1 MVDGIEESAW
11 NSIEIVGWLYQF
23 YISERKAQV
32 IGKVVETKDIPA
44 ATQLFTPNWI
54 VRYLVQ
60 NSLGAAWLAT
70 YPNSPLAHRMDYHIA
85 PTKQSE
91 EVQAALAALTP
102 GTLNPEALTLIDPAV
117 GSGHILVEAYDL
129 FKAIYLE
136 RGYGRH
142 EIPRLIIE
150 RNLYG
155 LDIDPRAAQLASFAL
170 LMKGL
175 ADDPG
180 LLEQPVRPNVMVII
194 NSTNLDVEQLEQ
206 RISLSDHGLTRSD
219 LFALKELFLHA
230 STFGSLIQV
239 PSAVTA
245 KLPDMAR
252 LDATQSDNAFLAD
265 VLNGLSRLVTQAQVL
280 SRRYDAVV
288 TNPPYM
294 GSKSMNTR
302 LKRYARTQF
311 SDARRDLFACF
322 MQRGFSLAADGGYNA
337 MVTMQSWMFLSSFEG
352 FRERLLKE
360 ATLRSMAHLGAR
372 AFSSISGEIV
382 QTTAFAFQQCSVPNY
397 APVFFRL
404 LSGREPDKKQAL
416 GEFRNKYDGTAQ
428 VEFQKIP
435 GSPIVYW
442 ISDRFRALFEHGTP
456 LGELVD
462 ARQGLATAN
471 NDRFLRRWWE
481 VDIDRIGFG
490 MKNRDEALR
499 SGRKWFPHNKG
510 GAFRKWYGNHE
521 YVVNWEDDGREIRAY
536 GTEGGGR
543 AKSRVQNAEY
553 YFRPAMTWSDVT
565 SGPTAFR
572 LNEGGDIHGDKG
584 HCAFEMDEAHLSLIA
599 GYCNTSVVGALV
611 NALNP
616 TVSFKIGYF
625 NKIPFL
631 DSAAAKPSR
640 RVRLNVDQLV
650 LITRDDWNAY
660 EVSWNFQRPPP
671 PILPGSKSDTSIVE
685 HCYGLWLAHNHN
697 AVRET
702 QRLEEENNR
711 LFIDAYGLSDE
722 LSPEVLTEEITL
734 TVNPAYR
741 YKGNLTE
748 SERAE
753 RFKRDTMAEL
763 VSYAIGCMMG
773 RYSLDEPGLAYAG
786 SCGAGFDAERYS
798 TFSADD
804 DGIIPITGQAWFDD
818 DAANRLVKFISVA
831 WDAAGLEENLRFVAG
846 SLSPRQNESSRDTLR
861 RYLATGFYKDHL
873 ITYKNRPVY
882 WLFSSGR
889 RRTFQCLVYLHRYRE
904 STLARMRTDYVIPL
918 QGMMASRVRRLD
930 RDIEKAT
937 KAHRRRL
944 EKERDGL
951 LKDQVELRA
960 FDDKLRYFA
969 DHRIRLDL
977 DDGVKVNYGKFGS
990 LLADVRKVTGNKP
1003 TPWK

>member
-1 MVDGIEESAW
+1 MDGTQDEALYRLLLVAQCNALSRAMPLLFDPIGDASELLLPRGLLHAHSLIRSLVDGIEESAW

-23 YISERKAQV
+23 YISERKTQV
-32 IGKVVETKDIPA
+32 IGKVVETEDIPA

-54 VRYLVQ
+54 VKYLVQ

-70 YPNSPLAHRMDYHIA
+70 YPNSSLAHRMDYHIA
-85 PTKQSE
+85 PAKQSE
-91 EVQAALAALTP
+91 KVQATLAALTP

-136 RGYGRH
+136 RGYGRR

-150 RNLYG
+150 SNLYG

-180 LLEQPVRPNVMVII
+180 LLEQPVRLNVMAIV

-252 LDATQSDNAFLAD
+252 LCAAQSDNAFLAD
-265 VLNGLSRLVTQAQVL
+265 VLHGLSRLVTQAQVL

-294 GSKSMNTR
+294 GSKSMNAR

-337 MVTMQSWMFLSSFEG
+337 MVTMQSWMFLSSYEV

-372 AFSSISGEIV
+372 AFGSISGEIV
-382 QTTAFAFQQCSVPNY
+382 QTTAFAFQRCSVPGY
-397 APVFFRL
+397 RPVFFRL
-404 LSGREPDKKQAL
+404 LSGGEPDKKQAL
-416 GEFRNKYDGTAQ
+416 GAFRNKHEGTTQAQ
-428 VEFQKIP
+428 FRKIP

-442 ISDRFRALFEHGTP
+442 LSDRFRALFEHGTP
-456 LGELVD
+456 LGELVE
-462 ARQGLATAN
+462 AKEGLKTGQ

-490 MKNRDEALR
+490 MKNRDEALH

-521 YVVNWEDDGREIRAY
+521 YVVNWEDDGREIRAF
-536 GTEGGGR
+536 GTESGGKPR
-543 AKSRVQNAEY
+543 SSASASKY
-553 YFRPAMTWSDVT
+553 YFNPALTWSDVT
-565 SGPTAFR
+565 SGPPAFR
-572 LNEGGDIHGDKG
+572 LNEGGDIHGTTG
-584 HCAFEMDEAHLSLIA
+584 HCAFELDEAPLLLIA
-599 GYCNTSVVGALV
+599 GYCNTPVVGALA

-616 TVSFKIGYF
+616 TVSFKTGYF

-650 LITRDDWNAY
+650 LTTRDDWNAY
-660 EVSWNFQRPPP
+660 EASWNFQHPPP
-671 PILPGSKSDTSIVE
+671 QFCLDPKVTRAPLSTATS
-685 HCYGLWLAHNHN
+685 YGLH
-697 AVRET
+697 T
-702 QRLEEENNR
+702 
-711 LFIDAYGLSDE
+711 
-722 LSPEVLTEEITL
+722 T
-734 TVNPAYR
+734 
-741 YKGNLTE
+741 
-748 SERAE
+748 
-753 RFKRDTMAEL
+753 
-763 VSYAIGCMMG
+763 AI
-773 RYSLDEPGLAYAG
+773 
-786 SCGAGFDAERYS
+786 
-798 TFSADD
+798 
-804 DGIIPITGQAWFDD
+804 
-818 DAANRLVKFISVA
+818 
-831 WDAAGLEENLRFVAG
+831 
-846 SLSPRQNESSRDTLR
+846 
-861 RYLATGFYKDHL
+861 
-873 ITYKNRPVY
+873 
-882 WLFSSGR
+882 
-889 RRTFQCLVYLHRYRE
+889 
-904 STLARMRTDYVIPL
+904 
-918 QGMMASRVRRLD
+918 
-930 RDIEKAT
+930 
-937 KAHRRRL
+937 
-944 EKERDGL
+944 
-951 LKDQVELRA
+951 
-960 FDDKLRYFA
+960 
-969 DHRIRLDL
+969 
-977 DDGVKVNYGKFGS
+977 
-990 LLADVRKVTGNKP
+990 
-1003 TPWK
+1003 